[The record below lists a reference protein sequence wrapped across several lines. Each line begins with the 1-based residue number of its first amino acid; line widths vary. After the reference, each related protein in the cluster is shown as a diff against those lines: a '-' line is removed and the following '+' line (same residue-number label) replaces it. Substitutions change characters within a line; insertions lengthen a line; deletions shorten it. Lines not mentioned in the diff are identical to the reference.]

1 MGLSLKTIVICTL
14 VLALFAASALAN
26 DLAFEEREPDGFRG
40 IAWGT
45 PVYEVEGL
53 EFSKEGTAALRDLYK
68 RTNQKAAAQVTVYS
82 RPDDQLKI
90 GEATLTR
97 IYYYFYKDFFYGAT
111 AYFAG
116 KDNYSKLLAACRK
129 KFGEPDLIEEN
140 RVEWKGNQASVLLL
154 PNGILSLDS
163 EEIKEQMEEPEGF

>member
-1 MGLSLKTIVICTL
+1 MRLSVKTIVSCTL
-14 VLALFAASALAN
+14 VLAFLAAGAMAN

-40 IAWGT
+40 IAWGA

-53 EFSKEGTAALRDLYK
+53 EFSKEGTAALRELYT
-68 RTNQKAAAQVTVYS
+68 RTNKQAAAQVTVYS

-90 GEATLTR
+90 GEATVTR
-97 IYYYFYKDFFYGAT
+97 IYYYFYKDLFYGAT

-116 KDNYSKLLAACRK
+116 KDNYNKLLAACRK
-129 KFGEPDLIEEN
+129 KFGEPALMEN
-140 RVEWKGNQASVLLL
+140 DRAEWKGKQASVLLL
-154 PNGILSLDS
+154 PTGVLSIDS